1 MYRVGFFK
9 KLMSYFWPVIIDQ
22 RKGEL
27 VDLLEVIVYNGKLM
41 FDTKEVNY
49 SFGSLHE
56 VMEKVLMRLKQK
68 NYSFEQT
75 LMLGYGG
82 GSAAQVI
89 HNQID
94 REAQIVGIEK
104 DKVVVDLCK
113 QYFYTHEVKLL
124 NEDAFD
130 YVKKAKSN
138 GWKYSMII
146 IDIFRDATVPQYEE
160 SFFDSIGEILEEN
173 GVAMLNTMLSEELFN
188 ELGQKISSAGF
199 QKESWNEIKENRVW
213 VFKPYAKLG
222 ATTRSLVP

>member
-1 MYRVGFFK
+1 
-9 KLMSYFWPVIIDQ
+9 MSYFWPVIIDQ

-68 NYSFEQT
+68 SYSFEQT

-82 GSAAQVI
+82 GSAAQII
-89 HNQID
+89 HKQID

-104 DKVVVDLCK
+104 DKVVLDLCK
-113 QYFYTHEVKLL
+113 QYFYTQEVKLL

-130 YVKKAKSN
+130 YVNKAKSN